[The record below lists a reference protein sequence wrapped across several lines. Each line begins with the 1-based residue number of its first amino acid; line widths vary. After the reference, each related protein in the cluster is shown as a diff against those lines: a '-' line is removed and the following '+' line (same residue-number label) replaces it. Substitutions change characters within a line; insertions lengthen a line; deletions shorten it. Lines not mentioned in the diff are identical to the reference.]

1 KHKNPQWD
9 SIDALGRLNTW
20 TYSLTNRLTAKT
32 GAGPD
37 EQPVRWELARLVLA
51 QTFDDDAGR
60 RPLGD
65 LTGDLIVD
73 PGRYVRL
80 RADVRFQCWGL
91 SFTYVNRA
99 RASVLSATGGPSSR
113 ADQEFRFTLN
123 LLGVGPIGAQASV
136 AQ

>member
-1 KHKNPQWD
+1 MAP
-9 SIDALGRLNTW
+9 
-20 TYSLTNRLTAKT
+20 
-32 GAGPD
+32 PD
-37 EQPVRWELARLVLA
+37 QIPGML
-51 QTFDDDAGR
+51 
-60 RPLGD
+60 P
-65 LTGDLIVD
+65 D
-73 PGRYVRL
+73 PTS
-80 RADVRFQCWGL
+80 QCWGL

>member
-1 KHKNPQWD
+1 VGLDRRPR
-9 SIDALGRLNTW
+9 RLNTW

-65 LTGDLIVD
+65 LTGDLIID
-73 PGRYVRL
+73 PNRYLRL
-80 RADVRFQCWGL
+80 RADAAYSPTTTTR
-91 SFTYVNRA
+91 S
-99 RASVLSATGGPSSR
+99 SAWTRTWP
-113 ADQEFRFTLN
+113 
-123 LLGVGPIGAQASV
+123 
-136 AQ
+136 